1 MILSDLAIRRPVLST
16 VANLIVLLLGFIAWD
31 RLAVREYPNID
42 EPVVTVST
50 FYPGANA
57 QIIESQV
64 TTPLEDS
71 IAGIEGVDYLSS
83 VNRAETSQISV
94 RFTIDRDPDAAAND
108 VRDRVARARSLLPR
122 EVEDPIVEKIES
134 DARPIMYMAI
144 TSDRHD
150 ELELSDYAD
159 RIVKDRLEVL
169 PGVAQLLILGERRY
183 AMRIWLDRARL
194 AAYRLTPADVENAL
208 RQQNVEVPS
217 GRIESVDREF
227 TVLSETDLRTPE
239 QFRRIILKDA
249 DGYLVRLGDVATV
262 EIGPEEERNMSRS
275 SGRRAIG
282 LGLVK
287 QATANPLEVSRA
299 VRAEL
304 ERLDQILP
312 EGMRVEIGFDSA
324 LFVEESIERVFI
336 TIFEAIVLVI
346 LVIFLFLRNW
356 RATLVP
362 LVTIPLA
369 LVGAL
374 AIMWAFGFSINT
386 LTLLA
391 FVLAIGLVVDDA
403 IVMLENIYRYIEQG
417 MTPIEA
423 AFVGSKQI
431 GFAIVAMT
439 FTLAAVFT
447 PIAFTEGKTG
457 KLFTEFAL
465 TLAGAV
471 IVSGFVALTLSCTLA
486 SRLLR
491 HEVRHGALFNFGE
504 RILDAIG
511 AGYRRALAAS
521 LRARPVVIAVML
533 LLGGLSVVLF
543 RNLNAELSPV
553 EDRGNVMGFAFAP
566 EGATLDYLDTY
577 TREIDRIYQSTPEVV
592 RYMMIMG
599 RPTVTDMISY
609 VTLKDWGE
617 RERSAQEIAQALMPQ
632 MLAIPGVRAFTT
644 VPPSLG
650 GGGGL
655 QEVQF
660 IIMTSES
667 YEDLDRYVEQIM
679 ARASQE
685 RALANLDTDLKLNK
699 PEIRVDVDR
708 DKVADAGVSVEV
720 VGRTLETMLGGREVT
735 RFKRNAEQYDVKLQV
750 ADVDR
755 SDPDDLTR
763 IYVRGAG
770 GEMIQLSNLVRIQ
783 ETVAPRELNHFN
795 KLRSARISAS
805 VAPGYTL
812 GQALDRLEAITYEVM
827 GPTTQIDYE
836 GVSREFKDSSSK
848 IYVAFLLA
856 LAFIYLVLAA
866 QFESFVS
873 PLVIMFSVPLA
884 MAGALLALNLTGASL
899 NIYSQ
904 IGLITLVGLITK
916 HGILI
921 VEFSNQLR
929 VAGVPLMEAVQQASI
944 LRLRPILMTTGAMVL
959 GAVPL
964 ALATGA
970 GAEARH
976 DIGWVVVGGM
986 TLGTVFT
993 LFVVPTV
1000 YTYLARRMPR
1010 LAHLQ
1015 APTGAAERP
1024 VGAASGREP
1033 ATGSSRPE
1041 LSG

>member
-1 MILSDLAIRRPVLST
+1 
-16 VANLIVLLLGFIAWD
+16 
-31 RLAVREYPNID
+31 
-42 EPVVTVST
+42 
-50 FYPGANA
+50 
-57 QIIESQV
+57 
-64 TTPLEDS
+64 
-71 IAGIEGVDYLSS
+71 
-83 VNRAETSQISV
+83 
-94 RFTIDRDPDAAAND
+94 
-108 VRDRVARARSLLPR
+108 
-122 EVEDPIVEKIES
+122 VE
-134 DARPIMYMAI
+134 
-144 TSDRHD
+144 
-150 ELELSDYAD
+150 L
-159 RIVKDRLEVL
+159 
-169 PGVAQLLILGERRY
+169 
-183 AMRIWLDRARL
+183 
-194 AAYRLTPADVENAL
+194 AL

-217 GRIESVDREF
+217 GRIESIDREF
-227 TVLSETDLRTPE
+227 TVLSETDLRSPA
-239 QFRRIILKDA
+239 QFRAIILKDA
-249 DGYLVRLGDVATV
+249 DGYLVRLGDVAHV

-275 SGRRAIG
+275 SGKRAIG

-299 VRAEL
+299 VHGEL
-304 ERLDQILP
+304 EVLDQILP

-324 LFVEESIERVFI
+324 IFVEASIQRVFT
-336 TIFEAIVLVI
+336 TIFEAIALVI

-369 LVGAL
+369 LVGGL
-374 AIMWAFGFSINT
+374 AIMWMLGFSVNT

-403 IVMLENIYRYIEQG
+403 IVMLENIYRHIEEG
-417 MTPIEA
+417 MPPLQA

-491 HEVRHGALFNFGE
+491 HEPRHGVLFNFGE
-504 RILDAIG
+504 RVLNG
-511 AGYRRALAAS
+511 TTNGYRHALAAS
-521 LRARPVVIAVML
+521 LQIRPVVLAVMVL
-533 LLGGLSVVLF
+533 IGGLSVVLYQ
-543 RNLNAELSPV
+543 NLSSELSPS
-553 EDRGNVMGFAFAP
+553 EDRGTVMGFAFAP

-577 TREIDRIYQSTPEVV
+577 TRQIDEIYQTTPEIV

-609 VTLKDWGE
+609 ASLTDWEE
-617 RERSAQEIAQALMPQ
+617 RNRSAQEIAQAIMPR
-632 MLAIPGVRAFTT
+632 MLAIPGVRAFAT

-650 GGGGL
+650 GGGGGA

-660 IIMTSES
+660 IILTSES
-667 YEDLDRYVEQIM
+667 YETLDGYVAEIM
-679 ARASQE
+679 TRLSNE
-685 RALANLDTDLKLNK
+685 RALMNVDTDLKLNK

-708 DKVADAGVSVEV
+708 EKVADSGVSVEE

-750 ADVDR
+750 ANVDR
-755 SDPDDLTR
+755 SDPQDLTR

-795 KLRSARISAS
+795 KLRSARISAN
-805 VAPGYTL
+805 VGPGHTL
-812 GQALDRLEAITYEVM
+812 GEALDRLETITFDVM
-827 GPTTQIDYE
+827 GPTTQIDYS
-836 GVSREFKDSSSK
+836 GVSREFKDASAK
-848 IYVAFLLA
+848 IYVAFVLA

-884 MAGALLALNLTGASL
+884 IAGALLALNLTGASL

-921 VEFSNQLR
+921 VEFANQLR
-929 VAGVPLMEAVQQASI
+929 AQGKPLLEAVQESSVM
-944 LRLRPILMTTGAMVL
+944 RLRPILMTTGAMVL

-964 ALATGA
+964 AFATGA

-986 TLGTVFT
+986 TFGTVFT

-1000 YTYLARRMPR
+1000 YTYLTGR
-1010 LAHLQ
+1010 LPDHPGRSDLPVANG
-1015 APTGAAERP
+1015 PVAA
-1024 VGAASGREP
+1024 
-1033 ATGSSRPE
+1033 TSRSRTTP
-1041 LSG
+1041 